1 MLLDE
6 KQKRAISLGIEM
18 EVLQEC
24 AFRPCFSQGKEN
36 YNIVALPIIS
46 LLSHPYVVCCAF
58 PQIPGQLS
66 MENDLNFLIGM
77 YWMRWKYGICLL
89 IMLAI
94 DVAGEV
100 SLLAHGK
107 LRPSRTAL
115 YMLELW
121 KHSSRKGIP

>member
-1 MLLDE
+1 MFFAVLLFIKYLANCPLHDW
-6 KQKRAISLGIEM
+6 
-18 EVLQEC
+18 
-24 AFRPCFSQGKEN
+24 
-36 YNIVALPIIS
+36 
-46 LLSHPYVVCCAF
+46 
-58 PQIPGQLS
+58 
-66 MENDLNFLIGM
+66 NFLIGM
-77 YWMRWKYGICLL
+77 YWMSWKYGICLL